1 MSIVVGN
8 QYGLK
13 FKDDFD
19 DLDGIYTV
27 SHAVD
32 YNSLLLDDISLMTYL
47 FIHVGKTEEDLDVAI
62 GDIRDDVF
70 FKIVHVVNES
80 IYYVPRSYI
89 VGIPDPNVAAY
100 SKLMLTMDLGVF
112 ADPTLL
118 ATLKNSIE
126 NALREGAGIDKQVQ
140 LMQYGEQWLTQEE
153 YETIAEDRETTRTG
167 FVNYYEKY
175 TEQEALVQTQNTK
188 IAALEEIIRRQ
199 N

>member
-13 FKDDFD
+13 FVSGFT
-19 DLDGIYTV
+19 DLDGIYAVT
-27 SHAVD
+27 HAVD

-47 FIHVGKTEEDLDVAI
+47 FVHVNKTEADLKTALP
-62 GDIRDDVF
+62 DIVDDVF
-70 FKIVHVVNES
+70 YKIINVVTNA

-89 VGIPDPNVAAY
+89 VGIPNPNVAAY
-100 SKLMLTMDLGVF
+100 SRLMLTMDLGVF

-118 ATLKNSIE
+118 TTLKNSIRT
-126 NALREGAGIDKQVQ
+126 ALLEGLGIDKEVQV
-140 LMQYGEQWLTQEE
+140 MEYGKRWLTKED
-153 YETIAEDRETTRTG
+153 YNTLVADREQQSTG

-175 TEQEALVQTQNTK
+175 NEQVETIQTQASK